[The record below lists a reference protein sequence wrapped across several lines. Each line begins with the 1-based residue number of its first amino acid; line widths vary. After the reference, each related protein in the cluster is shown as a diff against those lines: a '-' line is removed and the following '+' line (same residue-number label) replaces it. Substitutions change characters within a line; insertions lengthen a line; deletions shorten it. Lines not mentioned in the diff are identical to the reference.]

1 MSRETPQALG
11 LQYLSCSVRNIL
23 HRDEGFFPYRLCWL
37 VLASPSR
44 QSRNI
49 TKLRSIRKWAVVKAN
64 SSCALFPTKVK
75 GRSFTGGEAKHCLNI
90 AFRTV
95 FSDHTR
101 RFQYFP
107 HQGARSR
114 TMTSVR
120 PKCVFSNSTAC
131 GLHDGCRQLGN
142 GLRTLEIRAT
152 CPQTLAASVPA
163 AFHSPLA
170 YCYHGGRELQA

>member
-37 VLASPSR
+37 KVGRGQGQLL
-44 QSRNI
+44 
-49 TKLRSIRKWAVVKAN
+49 LRVVSNKGQRSLIYWRSLTSHKTVRN
-64 SSCALFPTKVK
+64 SS
-75 GRSFTGGEAKHCLNI
+75 GEAKHCLNI

-120 PKCVFSNSTAC
+120 LKCVFSNSTAC